1 MLKRNTFL
9 LFFFLLLG
17 FACAGQK
24 GLTVTAYYSG
34 GPKQVDSIAAEKI
47 SHIIFSFCHL
57 KGNRL
62 NVDNARDTATLR
74 ALVGLKK
81 KNPSLKVLLSLGGW
95 GGCEPCSDVFLK
107 KENRNAFA
115 RSVKELNEYFGS
127 DGIDL
132 DWEYPAIE
140 GHPGH
145 PYRPEDKASFTALVK
160 ELRSVLGNRYEVTFA
175 AGGFQKFINESID
188 WKEVMPLVDR
198 VYLMTYDLVNGYSK
212 VTGHHT
218 PLYSSLQ
225 QPESADAAI
234 NRLLALGVPAGK
246 MVIGA
251 AFYARVWEDVPPADN
266 GLYQPGRFK
275 EATAFKDM
283 PAAYPEDKGFIRYWD
298 STISAPYMYHPVQ
311 KLFITYDDHHSIM
324 LKTRY
329 AKNRGLNGIMFWE
342 LTLDKGKDGLLQEI
356 EKAARF

>member
-1 MLKRNTFL
+1 MLKQNIFL
-9 LFFFLLLG
+9 TLCLLLG
-17 FACAGQK
+17 FAGAGQK
-24 GLTVTAYYSG
+24 GFTVTAYYAG

-47 SHIIFSFCHL
+47 THIIFSFCHL

-62 NVDNARDTATLR
+62 NVDNARDTATIK

-107 KENRNAFA
+107 NENRYAFA
-115 RSVKELNEYFGS
+115 HSVKELNEYFGS

-160 ELRSVLGNRYEVTFA
+160 ELRTVLGNRYEVTFA
-175 AGGFQKFINESID
+175 AGGFQKFIDESID

-218 PLYSSLQ
+218 PLYSSPQ

-234 NRLLALGVPAGK
+234 SRLLALGVPAYK

-251 AFYARVWEDVPPADN
+251 AFYARVWENVPPAGN
-266 GLYQPGRFK
+266 GLYQSGKFK
-275 EATAFKDM
+275 EATAFRDM
-283 PAAYPEDKGFIRYWD
+283 PAAYPEDKGFVRSWD
-298 STISAPYMYHPVQ
+298 STINAPYMYHPTQ
-311 KLFITYDDHHSIM
+311 KLFITYDDRRSVR

-329 AKNRGLNGIMFWE
+329 AKTRGLNGIMFWE
-342 LTLDKGKDGLLQEI
+342 LTLDTGKDGLLEEI
-356 EKAARF
+356 EQAAK